1 MRRKGHFASC
11 TAASPRECSC
21 ELRRYKIGLFIT
33 LGVCIFQI
41 LGSVL
46 SGSLALLT
54 DSAHV
59 FSDTVGYG
67 ISIFVAHKAKD
78 HAEEDAFRL
87 RYMRASGGLLI
98 LVLLFSLSESV
109 YRLRAETVVVD
120 GPLLTAF
127 AVVGGLGNL
136 LQIKVME
143 GGEYNHTSRVQMLH
157 ILTDLLGSVLVI
169 ITGIIVWYSG
179 LVRADSVLSAILSLV
194 LIWLTARMMLTPED
208 AHHH

>member
-1 MRRKGHFASC
+1 M
-11 TAASPRECSC
+11 
-21 ELRRYKIGLFIT
+21 
-33 LGVCIFQI
+33 
-41 LGSVL
+41 
-46 SGSLALLT
+46 
-54 DSAHV
+54 
-59 FSDTVGYG
+59 
-67 ISIFVAHKAKD
+67 
-78 HAEEDAFRL
+78 
-87 RYMRASGGLLI
+87 
-98 LVLLFSLSESV
+98 
-109 YRLRAETVVVD
+109 VD